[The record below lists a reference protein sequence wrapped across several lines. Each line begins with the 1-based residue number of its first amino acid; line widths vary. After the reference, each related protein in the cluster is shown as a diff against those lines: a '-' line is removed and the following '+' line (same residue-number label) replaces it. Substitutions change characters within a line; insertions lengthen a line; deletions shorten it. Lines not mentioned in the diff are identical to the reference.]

1 MYKAYK
7 MVKECVINIK
17 INNNYITSG
26 VKEHNTS
33 LHSWH
38 KIVIYKSQLYL
49 FCVFCSILR
58 RSNWTAL
65 HRFKLK
71 RSGWTTS
78 ARFNHISL
86 FIKSGPRWFF
96 GLKVTLQT
104 SHKFI
109 KMLNNIIYRVLMNSR
124 KMLTFMEDIR

>member
-1 MYKAYK
+1 

-71 RSGWTTS
+71 RSVWTTS